1 MERRE
6 ECFVSERFLVFYENP
21 FWVGVLERNTDG
33 KLSVCKV
40 TFGAEPKEPEILEFL
55 LKNYYRLRFS
65 GEVEDVKKPKEK
77 MNPKRVQRQAR
88 RELSNGSIG
97 TKSQNALKQQYEAGK
112 TERKE
117 RRKEEK
123 EAELLR
129 LFELKQKK
137 KKEKHRGH

>member
-1 MERRE
+1 MERKKG
-6 ECFVSERFLVFYENP
+6 CLVSERFLVFYENP
-21 FWVGVLERNTDG
+21 FWVGVLERNADG

-40 TFGAEPKEPEILEFL
+40 TFGAEPKEPEILKFL
-55 LKNYYRLRFS
+55 LKNYYQLRFS
-65 GEVEDVKKPKEK
+65 DEVEDGRKPKEK

-88 RELSNGSIG
+88 RELSAGSIG
-97 TKSQNALKQQYEAGK
+97 TRSQNALKLQYEAGK
-112 TERKE
+112 VERKE

>member
-1 MERRE
+1 MERKER
-6 ECFVSERFLVFYENP
+6 CLVSERFLVFYENP
-21 FWVGVLERNTDG
+21 FWVGVLERNVDG

-40 TFGAEPKEPEILEFL
+40 TFGAEPKEPEILKFL

-65 GEVEDVKKPKEK
+65 DEVENGKKPKEK

-88 RELSNGSIG
+88 RELASGSIG
-97 TKSQNALKQQYEAGK
+97 TRSQNALKLQYEAGK
-112 TERKE
+112 VERKE

-123 EAELLR
+123 EAEFLR